1 MELTK
6 TGPSA
11 TPTAVSSTPGKNG
24 RPERGRK
31 RWEMTSVNV
40 RFFLLKPGSSA
51 DKPELGREIASENE
65 ALVEAFRTGQTFFT
79 VVAWKAVPELDSEYG
94 PKIVKEAL
102 PRT

>member
-1 MELTK
+1 MELAK
-6 TGPSA
+6 TGPTA
-11 TPTAVSSTPGKNG
+11 APTAVSSVPGKNG
-24 RPERGRK
+24 RPERSRK
-31 RWEMTSVNV
+31 RWGMTTANV

-79 VVAWKAVPELDSEYG
+79 VIAWKAVPDLDGEYG
-94 PKIVKEAL
+94 PKIVKQAL